1 MIAQP
6 FAAPPFRLT
15 LARGQALEL
24 VPHRPALM
32 GIVNITPDSFS
43 DGGAFLDPG
52 RAVEH
57 ALRLVDEGAA
67 LLDLGA
73 ESTRPAGPAY
83 GAGARA
89 VDAQEELARLLP
101 VLAGLRRASA
111 IAISIDTRK
120 AAVAR
125 AAFDAGADLLND
137 VSGLEDPDLAAFAAR
152 VGFPVVLMHHRGIFS
167 GLSRAT
173 STAQPESAP
182 LASSELVGEVRSGL
196 AAALARA
203 LAAGCQQEQ
212 IVLDPGLG
220 FGKRGRQNLE
230 LLRRLSELA
239 DLGCPL
245 LVGAS
250 RKSFLGEVAASADP
264 AERLPESLAAA
275 AWAAAGGASLLRVHD
290 VGATRR
296 FLAAWTAIDDAAGG
310 GAGAAGNSSGS
321 AAGAETAA

>member
-1 MIAQP
+1 MTAQP

-52 RAVEH
+52 RAIEH

-73 ESTRPAGPAY
+73 ESTRPAGAAY

-101 VLAGLRRASA
+101 VLTGLRRASA

-137 VSGLEDPDLAAFAAR
+137 VSGLEDPDLAALAAR
-152 VGFPVVLMHHRGIFS
+152 AGFPVVLMHHRGIFS
-167 GLSRAT
+167 ANSRAK
-173 STAQPESAP
+173 SAAQPEIAP
-182 LASSELVGEVRSGL
+182 KASSELLGEVRSGL
-196 AAALARA
+196 ATALARA
-203 LAAGCQQEQ
+203 LAAGCRQEQ

-250 RKSFLGEVAASADP
+250 RKSFLGEVAGIAEP

-275 AWAAAGGASLLRVHD
+275 AWAAAGGAAVLRVHD

-296 FLAAWTAIDDAAGG
+296 FLATWTAIDAGG
-310 GAGAAGNSSGS
+310 DIGAGGGS
-321 AAGAETAA
+321 AAGSETAA